1 MRCVFERCSGFAS
14 QTASRYDPHPIKQ
27 VGGTRCAD
35 MNLQKGLDTMAN
47 VTAIADVDGEER
59 AVRKEL
65 AALYRLFMHY
75 GWTDL
80 IDTHL
85 SARLPGIEGEYLI
98 NSYGEMFDEIT
109 ASSLLHMNFDGEV
122 VTGDAEPN
130 MAGHLIHTAVLKA
143 RPEINY
149 VLHSHTRAGCAVSAM
164 KDGLLALSQH
174 GNAVLNT
181 IAYHDYQVVTRAEDE
196 CALLARDLG
205 PNYLMIM
212 RNHGLLACG
221 RTAAEAF
228 YYHYFLEMA
237 CKIQVD
243 VLSTGVETVVPEQ
256 GAIDDLA
263 AYGAPGGEPKGE
275 RYWNALVRMLERT
288 QPDYKN

>member
-1 MRCVFERCSGFAS
+1 
-14 QTASRYDPHPIKQ
+14 
-27 VGGTRCAD
+27 
-35 MNLQKGLDTMAN
+35 MAN
-47 VTAIADVDGEER
+47 VTPLASYDGHEH

-65 AALYRLFMHY
+65 AALYRLFYHF

-85 SARLPGIEGEYLI
+85 SARMPGNPDEYLI
-98 NSYGEMFDEIT
+98 NAYGELFDEIT
-109 ASSLLHMNFDGEV
+109 ASSLLHMNMDGEV

-130 MAGHLIHTAVLKA
+130 LAGHLIHSAVLKA
-143 RPEINY
+143 RPEINF

-164 KDGLLALSQH
+164 KDGLLPLSQH
-174 GNAVLNT
+174 ANIV
-181 IAYHDYQVVTRAEDE
+181 IKSVAYHDYQVVTQAEDE
-196 CALLARDLG
+196 CELLARDLG
-205 PNYLMIM
+205 DKYVMIM

-243 VLSTGVETVVPEQ
+243 VLSAGVEMVTPGEE
-256 GAIDDLA
+256 AIETLSR
-263 AYGAPGGEPKGE
+263 YGGKEDGPKGG
-275 RYWNALVRMLERT
+275 RYWNSLVRMLDRKY
-288 QPDYKN
+288 PDYKN